1 MVKCVLFTFNVKL
14 KYAEGPTDGT
24 YSHHIFIRVE
34 CRFGIYNK
42 SFEMATKRQLNVTTS
57 ALWFTALTILII
69 VSCLQRIVFSCVIM
83 TSCLQTC
90 NSSLIPT
97 AIVFISMHFISII
110 GFTSLLFTSNSYFT
124 ITLANIFFIQRWCT
138 LAHLRQLNKCG
149 KKFNILSFLLYHD
162 DLPNLLHIQYN
173 QMILLSALCSL
184 SEKLKNIICIEIDDI
199 FMVTVIT
206 LLRGKS
212 NSLGSN

>member
-57 ALWFTALTILII
+57 ALWFTALTALI
-69 VSCLQRIVFSCVIM
+69 VWSCLQTIVFSCVIM

-90 NSSLIPT
+90 NNSFIPT
-97 AIVFISMHFISII
+97 DNRFYEHAFYFNYWIY
-110 GFTSLLFTSNSYFT
+110 FTYFTSNSYFT
-124 ITLANIFFIQRWCT
+124 ITLANIFFIQRWYT
-138 LAHLRQLNKCG
+138 LAHLRQLNQCG
-149 KKFNILSFLLYHD
+149 KKFNILSFILNHD
-162 DLPNLLHIQYN
+162 DLPNLLHIQSN
-173 QMILLSALCSL
+173 QMTILSALCSL
-184 SEKLKNIICIEIDDI
+184 SEKLK
-199 FMVTVIT
+199 T
-206 LLRGKS
+206 LFVLKLTI
-212 NSLGSN
+212 SL